1 MALCEE
7 RHFSRAAK
15 RCGVT
20 QPSMTNAI
28 KRLERTLGGPLFQR
42 NRGNIDLTALGRV
55 VKPYLSQLD
64 RCSYEAKRKAE
75 LFLSAPSVVT
85 HPVRPM
91 EAFMRANRVI
101 AVVAALIIGIGAKLY
116 LFPPKQA
123 EAKGFPSFTMN
134 ITKMHQEIDIK
145 SLPVQEMSDKS
156 FVFSDK
162 E

>member
-1 MALCEE
+1 
-7 RHFSRAAK
+7 
-15 RCGVT
+15 
-20 QPSMTNAI
+20 
-28 KRLERTLGGPLFQR
+28 
-42 NRGNIDLTALGRV
+42 
-55 VKPYLSQLD
+55 
-64 RCSYEAKRKAE
+64 
-75 LFLSAPSVVT
+75 
-85 HPVRPM
+85 
-91 EAFMRANRVI
+91 MRANRVI